1 MFSPAGAVSTPQTGS
16 PVLPQT
22 PPTSNENTLSKSSH
36 IDADGMF
43 CYLRNS
49 SEGISIYFFDHSI
62 LTSLGEK
69 DLLDITD
76 YLLDMEKSHIYNL
89 GVVLGLK
96 QTKVKTLK
104 DSDTFLDD
112 VITAWLRKEDRVTEK
127 GEPSWTVLVNALK
140 HRRVGQTGIA
150 KAIANNHLGE

>member
-1 MFSPAGAVSTPQTGS
+1 MNKEFTFLST
-16 PVLPQT
+16 L
-22 PPTSNENTLSKSSH
+22 TLSL
-36 IDADGMF
+36 F
-43 CYLRNS
+43 
-49 SEGISIYFFDHSI
+49 
-62 LTSLGEK
+62 LGEK

-76 YLLDMEKSHIYNL
+76 YLLDLDKSHIYHL
-89 GVVLGLK
+89 GLVLGLR

-112 VITAWLRKEDRVTEK
+112 VITAWLRKEDQVTEK

-150 KAIANNHLGE
+150 NNIAKDH